1 MPIACRFAAPDDAPA
16 LTAMMAGM
24 YRHYGL
30 PGADD
35 RAAVERYVRDAVLP
49 AEAAGTCRLALAIDA
64 TAGAVGFGTMALL
77 LPAPALGAQA
87 YLKDLWVEPAARGRG
102 AGRALI
108 AFLARE
114 AVSRGAVRLDWTA
127 ETTNPAAIAA
137 YAAMGVPRV
146 PEKVYFRLAGD
157 DLARW
162 SGDGPRPAR

>member
-1 MPIACRFAAPDDAPA
+1 MPIRCRFATSVDAAA
-16 LTAMMAGM
+16 LTAMMAAM

-30 PGADD
+30 PGAEDE
-35 RAAVERYVRDAVLP
+35 AAVARYVTETMLP
-49 AEAAGTCRLALAIDA
+49 AEAAGTCRVALAVDEA
-64 TAGAVGFGTMALL
+64 AAAPVGFGTMALL

-87 YLKDLWVEPAARGRG
+87 YIKDLWVGAAARGRG

-114 AVSRGAVRLDWTA
+114 AVAKGAVRVDWTA

-137 YAAMGVPRV
+137 YEAMGAPRV
-146 PEKVYFRLAGD
+146 PEKVYFRLTGD

-162 SGDGPRPAR
+162 AET